1 MKKILTGVVI
11 AAGLIALLIVFPW
24 NNGIKT
30 DKTNISIKA
39 DKASF
44 MEIEKEAVINR
55 LSNENI
61 KLSCMK
67 DTVIEKGSYITFQ
80 NVNEKD
86 IHITFKVYEKGR
98 LLFESAKIPGGGET
112 EWRVRLTEGEHE
124 ITVRQEPFYIR
135 DITVPL
141 SVYQYGFKL
150 TVQ

>member
-30 DKTNISIKA
+30 NKTNISINA
-39 DKASF
+39 DKTAF
-44 MEIEKEAVINR
+44 MEIEKESVINR

-61 KLSCMK
+61 KISCMK
-67 DTVIEKGSYITFQ
+67 DMVIEKGSYLTFQ

-86 IHITFKVYEKGR
+86 INITFKVYEKDR
-98 LLFESAKIPGGGET
+98 LLFESTKIPAGEET
-112 EWRVRLTEGEHE
+112 KWCVRLSEGVHE
-124 ITVRQEPFYIR
+124 LTVRQEPFYIGN
-135 DITVPL
+135 ITIPL